1 MQNALNWNMGFN
13 MRLYAYNA
21 TKGIQYPSRYYLNIS
36 KREMIKRYREVNK
49 LKGKRGYT
57 FVFAI

>member
-1 MQNALNWNMGFN
+1 

-36 KREMIKRYREVNK
+36 KREMIKRYREVNN
-49 LKGKRGYT
+49 LKGKRGFT

>member
-1 MQNALNWNMGFN
+1 

-21 TKGIQYPSRYYLNIS
+21 TKGIQYPSRYYLFYS
-36 KREMIKRYREVNK
+36 KREMIKKYREAYN
-49 LKGKRGYT
+49 LKGKRGFT